1 MSTIKIFIIILV
13 FLNSYTY
20 AADKAQTLV
29 DSKQKSDMTYK
40 ELMQI
45 MGRSSLM
52 VHQGILTQNRQ
63 MVKDGA
69 YEIAH
74 HKAPNHKPWLIMK
87 TFQYQAFKDTLVEF
101 DKQLHHIADAIIK
114 VVDEED
120 WTKTQKA
127 FHELTLTCISCHISW
142 KSEAHPIN
150 PKQINSSNQ
159 TQHPHKHPTGDEM
172 YRPPLKM
179 LRDLP
184 RRDIP

>member
-1 MSTIKIFIIILV
+1 MMIFL
-13 FLNSYTY
+13 YTFSN
-20 AADKAQTLV
+20 AFDNAEKLV

-45 MGRSSLM
+45 MGRSSSM
-52 VHQGILTQNRQ
+52 IHQGILMQNRQ

-69 YEIAH
+69 NAIAH
-74 HKAPNHKPWLIMK
+74 HKAPNHKPWLIME

-101 DKQLHHIADAIIK
+101 DNRLHQIADAIIK

-127 FHELTLTCISCHISW
+127 FSELTLTCISCHISW

-150 PKQINSSNQ
+150 PKQINSSNP
-159 TQHPHKHPTGDEM
+159 TQHPHKHPNSDEM
-172 YRPPLKM
+172 YKPPLKM

>member
-1 MSTIKIFIIILV
+1 MRFSLILISLWT
-13 FLNSYTY
+13 FSF
-20 AADKAQTLV
+20 AADSAEALV

-45 MGRSSLM
+45 MGRSSSM
-52 VHQGILTQNRQ
+52 IHQGILMQNRQ

-74 HKAPNHKPWLIMK
+74 HKAPNYKPWLIMEK
-87 TFQYQAFKDTLVEF
+87 FQYQAFKDTLVEF
-101 DKQLHHIADAIIK
+101 DNQLHHIADAIIK

-127 FHELTLTCISCHISW
+127 FHQLTLTCISCHISW
-142 KSEAHPIN
+142 KGEAHPIN
-150 PKQINSSNQ
+150 PKQINSTNQ
-159 TQHPHKHPTGDEM
+159 TQHPHKHPNSDKM
-172 YRPPLKM
+172 YKPPIKM
-179 LRDLP
+179 IRDLP